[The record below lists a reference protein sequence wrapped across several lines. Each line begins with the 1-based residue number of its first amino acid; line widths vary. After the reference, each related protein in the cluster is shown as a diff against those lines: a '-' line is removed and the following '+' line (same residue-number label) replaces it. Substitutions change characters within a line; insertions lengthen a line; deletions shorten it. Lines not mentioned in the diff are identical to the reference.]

1 MMRLPGILSEI
12 ADVAGEHA
20 AIAIAQAR
28 GGTQVYFPP
37 VPADDHWICR
47 LIGKTAAMRVC
58 DQMTAGV
65 GPRRVDVPLGP
76 TGNVADM
83 TKKRATVDR
92 MIIAGRSER
101 DIALATGY
109 TTRQV
114 RRRRANLREDGQ
126 LSLF

>member
-1 MMRLPGILSEI
+1 MRLPGILSEI

>member
-1 MMRLPGILSEI
+1 MRLPGILSEI

-83 TKKRATVDR
+83 NKKRATVDR